1 MIRPEIQGTKQVTGN
16 HKKFEYFL
24 FDWDGCLVDTL
35 PIWLEGMK
43 EGLSVFGIDA
53 PYEYIKQGF
62 QTWDVFA
69 ELGVRDMELFA
80 EEVNQYLHTHITDI
94 KFNDGVPNLL
104 KKLRTNDLKAAIVS
118 SAEEP
123 RVLPVLRRLEA
134 IDFFECVVTRYDVGR
149 LKPDPEP
156 VERAIRGINGQKEKT
171 VIIGDSLVDV
181 ESGKN
186 AGISTVLYS
195 SQVNQEYHLNIR
207 ASDLNPDLTI
217 SHMSEI
223 EKLI

>member
-1 MIRPEIQGTKQVTGN
+1 MEQVTGN

-43 EGLSVFGIDA
+43 EGLSVFNIDA
-53 PYEYIKQGF
+53 PYEYIKRGF
-62 QTWDVFA
+62 HGWDVFRD
-69 ELGVRDMELFA
+69 LGLTDMELFA
-80 EEVNQYLHTHITDI
+80 EQVNQYLHTHIADI
-94 KFNDGVPNLL
+94 KFNDGVPSLL
-104 KKLRTNDLKAAIVS
+104 KELRVNDLKAAIVS

-134 IDFFECVVTRYDVGR
+134 IDFFECVVTRDDVAR

-156 VERAIRGINGQKEKT
+156 VEKAIRGLSGQKEKT
-171 VIIGDSLVDV
+171 VIIGDSFVDV

-186 AGISTVLYS
+186 AGISTVWFS
-195 SQVNQEYHLNIR
+195 SQANQDYHLNIR

>member
-1 MIRPEIQGTKQVTGN
+1 MTGN

-43 EGLSVFGIDA
+43 AGLSVFNINA
-53 PYEYIKQGF
+53 PYEYIKRGF
-62 QTWDVFA
+62 QGWGVFRD
-69 ELGVRDMELFA
+69 LGVTDMELFG
-80 EEVNQYLHTHITDI
+80 EEVNHYLHTHIADI
-94 KFNDGVPNLL
+94 KFNDGVLNLL
-104 KKLRTNDLKAAIVS
+104 KKLRANGLKSAIVS

-123 RVLPVLRRLEA
+123 RVLPVLKRLEA
-134 IDFFECVVTRYDVGR
+134 TDFFECVITRYDVAR

-156 VERAIRGINGQKEKT
+156 VEKAIHRLRGQKEKT
-171 VIIGDSLVDV
+171 VIIGDSVTDV

-186 AGISTVLYS
+186 AGISTVWFS
-195 SQVNQEYHLNIR
+195 PQNNHAYHSNIQD
-207 ASDLNPDLTI
+207 SDPNPDLTI
-217 SHMSEI
+217 FHMSEL

>member
-1 MIRPEIQGTKQVTGN
+1 M
-16 HKKFEYFL
+16 
-24 FDWDGCLVDTL
+24 
-35 PIWLEGMK
+35 
-43 EGLSVFGIDA
+43 FGIDA
-53 PYEYIKQGF
+53 TYEYIKQGF

-69 ELGVRDMELFA
+69 DLGVRNMELFA
-80 EEVNQYLHTHITDI
+80 EQVNQYLHTHITDI
-94 KFNDGVPNLL
+94 QFNDGVPNLL
-104 KKLRTNDLKAAIVS
+104 KKLRANDLKAAIVS

-134 IDFFECVVTRYDVGR
+134 IDFFECVVTRHDVAR

-156 VERAIRGINGQKEKT
+156 VERAIRRLSGQKEKT

-186 AGISTVLYS
+186 AGISTVWYS

>member
-1 MIRPEIQGTKQVTGN
+1 MTGN

-43 EGLSVFGIDA
+43 QGLSMFNIDA
-53 PYEYIKQGF
+53 PYEYIKRGF
-62 QTWDVFA
+62 QSWDVFA
-69 ELGVRDMELFA
+69 DLGVTDMELFA

-94 KFNDGVPNLL
+94 KFNDGVPSLL
-104 KKLRTNDLKAAIVS
+104 KKLRANGLKSAIVS

-123 RVLPVLRRLEA
+123 RVLPVLKRLEA
-134 IDFFECVVTRYDVGR
+134 TDFFECVITRDDVAR

-156 VERAIRGINGQKEKT
+156 IERAIHGLRGQKEKT
-171 VIIGDSLVDV
+171 VIIGDSVVDV
-181 ESGKN
+181 ESGRN
-186 AGISTVLYS
+186 AGISTVLFS
-195 SQVNQEYHLNIR
+195 SQANHAYHSNIQD
-207 ASDLNPDLTI
+207 SDLNPDLTI
-217 SHMSEI
+217 FHMSEL

>member
-1 MIRPEIQGTKQVTGN
+1 MTGN

-35 PIWLEGMK
+35 PIWFEGMK
-43 EGLSVFGIDA
+43 QGLSVFNIDA
-53 PYEYIKQGF
+53 PHEYIKRGF
-62 QTWDVFA
+62 RSWDVFRD
-69 ELGVRDMELFA
+69 LGVTDMELFG

-104 KKLRTNDLKAAIVS
+104 KKLRANGLKSAIVS

-123 RVLPVLRRLEA
+123 RVLPVLKRLEA
-134 IDFFECVVTRYDVGR
+134 TDFFECVITRDYVAR

-156 VERAIRGINGQKEKT
+156 VEKAIHGLRGQKEKT
-171 VIIGDSLVDV
+171 VIIGDSVVDV
-181 ESGKN
+181 ESGRN
-186 AGISTVLYS
+186 AGISTVWFS
-195 SQVNQEYHLNIR
+195 SQANQAYNLNDQ

-217 SHMSEI
+217 FHMSEV
-223 EKLI
+223 ERLM

>member
-1 MIRPEIQGTKQVTGN
+1 VSGN

-43 EGLSVFGIDA
+43 VALSVFNIDA
-53 PYEYIKQGF
+53 PYEYLKRGF
-62 QTWDVFA
+62 QSWHVFRD
-69 ELGVRDMELFA
+69 LGVMDMDLFA
-80 EEVNQYLHTHITDI
+80 EEVNQYLHTHIIDI
-94 KFNDGVPNLL
+94 KFNEGVPNLL
-104 KKLRTNDLKAAIVS
+104 KRLKANGLKSAIVS

-123 RVLPVLRRLEA
+123 RVLPVLKRLEA
-134 IDFFECVVTRYDVGR
+134 TNFFECVITRNDVTR

-156 VERAIRGINGQKEKT
+156 VEKAIHGLHGQKEKT
-171 VIIGDSLVDV
+171 VIIGDSVVDV

-186 AGISTVLYS
+186 AGISTVWFS
-195 SQVNQEYHLNIR
+195 SQFNQAYHLNGQ

-217 SHMSEI
+217 FHMSEI